1 MLQNVTP
8 TAAIAAVASATTRA
22 CRFPT
27 EADMDRLPKLAKSV
41 ESDPKRTIA
50 APRQPAAGAY
60 RRSLLPALVCVD
72 PDDRDDACCIC
83 RPAHRP
89 EN

>member
-27 EADMDRLPKLAKSV
+27 EADMDRLPKPAKSV
-41 ESDPKRTIA
+41 ESDPTETS
-50 APRQPAAGAY
+50 AGHPSGRCLSHY
-60 RRSLLPALVCVD
+60 RVLV
-72 PDDRDDACCIC
+72 
-83 RPAHRP
+83 
-89 EN
+89 